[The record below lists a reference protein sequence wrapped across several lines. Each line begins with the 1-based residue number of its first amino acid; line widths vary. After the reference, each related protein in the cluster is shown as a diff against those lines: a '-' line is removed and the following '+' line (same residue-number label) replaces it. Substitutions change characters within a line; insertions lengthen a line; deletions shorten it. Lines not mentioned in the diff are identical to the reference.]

1 MFAPSV
7 AGVQAVTN
15 EWVSGFPTPL
25 SGDFLIT
32 HRIARCDTA
41 GVSTISDHRVVFP
54 GWRVFVLVAAAVGAV
69 GAGLATLRPA
79 AHRVSVTAPPPPLC
93 PQRAPRPELDCS
105 GRSRVGIASFYAA
118 RFGGRTMADGTPMRL
133 RGANAASRTLP
144 LGTIARVTNLETGQS
159 AMVSIRDRGPYVGE
173 RILDLS
179 PGTARKIGIG
189 RKQGLAP
196 VEVAPIAV
204 PLPDGTIK
212 LGSAAVPLSPHRYF

>member
-1 MFAPSV
+1 
-7 AGVQAVTN
+7 
-15 EWVSGFPTPL
+15 
-25 SGDFLIT
+25 
-32 HRIARCDTA
+32 
-41 GVSTISDHRVVFP
+41 
-54 GWRVFVLVAAAVGAV
+54 
-69 GAGLATLRPA
+69 
-79 AHRVSVTAPPPPLC
+79 
-93 PQRAPRPELDCS
+93 
-105 GRSRVGIASFYAA
+105 
-118 RFGGRTMADGTPMRL
+118 MADGTPMRL

-189 RKQGLAP
+189 RKQGLAA